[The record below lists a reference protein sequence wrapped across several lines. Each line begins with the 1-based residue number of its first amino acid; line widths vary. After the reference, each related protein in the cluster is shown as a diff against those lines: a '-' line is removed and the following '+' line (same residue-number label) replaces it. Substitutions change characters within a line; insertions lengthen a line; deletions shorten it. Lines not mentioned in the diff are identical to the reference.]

1 MGCRTKAASRDV
13 WLQKVLDIRWSA
25 IFKGLVGQQQDFEL
39 NSLSNR
45 KPMEL
50 FENGTNVVVS

>member
-1 MGCRTKAASRDV
+1 MKAASRDV

-25 IFKGLVGQQQDFEL
+25 IFKGLVSQQQNFEL